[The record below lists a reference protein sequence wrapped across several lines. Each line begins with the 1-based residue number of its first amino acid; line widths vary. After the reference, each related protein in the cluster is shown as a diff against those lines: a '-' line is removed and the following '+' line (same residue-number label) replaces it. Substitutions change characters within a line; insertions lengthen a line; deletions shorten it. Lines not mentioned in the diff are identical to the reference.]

1 MTKRFL
7 TFFLTLVFGA
17 GLVQTGYASPDTDLI
32 RAVETNNVKAVKQ
45 ALARGANPRLNGS
58 NGENLIVIAA
68 EEGSAPIVQQLLD
81 AGVDPNTR
89 QNLFPRNPVLGMAC
103 NLGKADVVKTLIKAG
118 ADVNAKVFNGTPL
131 VYAAYTNQCNS
142 KNCPE
147 HIEIIKS
154 LIAAGA
160 DVNAADDTIGNPPLL
175 EAAERG
181 FTKAVKILL
190 AAGANVNAT
199 GMTRHTA
206 LHYAASEGHAEIVK
220 ILLAAGADVNA
231 EITTGDTALVEA
243 CSDNKDDKIVK
254 LLLKA
259 GADANPKNV
268 NNSPLIE
275 ASRNGN
281 VAAVKALLKAG
292 ADINAKSGYGWTA
305 LGYAMDKKHDP
316 VIKELLL
323 AGATLGKGDT
333 PLIDAVGFGYE
344 DVVKTL
350 INRKVNVNVQAGP
363 YKVTALMTASG
374 AGNLNIVKMLV
385 KAGANVNIKSAEG
398 FTALDAAKQEKHWDV
413 VNFLKSKG
421 AR

>member
-1 MTKRFL
+1 MTKKFL
-7 TFFLTLVFGA
+7 TFFLVLVFGA
-17 GLVQTGYASPDTDLI
+17 GLVQTVYASTDSDLI

-131 VYAAYTNQCNS
+131 TYATYTNQCNS

-231 EITTGDTALVEA
+231 EIYSFRTKR
-243 CSDNKDDKIVK
+243 C
-254 LLLKA
+254 
-259 GADANPKNV
+259 
-268 NNSPLIE
+268 
-275 ASRNGN
+275 
-281 VAAVKALLKAG
+281 
-292 ADINAKSGYGWTA
+292 DIA
-305 LGYAMDKKHDP
+305 
-316 VIKELLL
+316 
-323 AGATLGKGDT
+323 
-333 PLIDAVGFGYE
+333 
-344 DVVKTL
+344 
-350 INRKVNVNVQAGP
+350 
-363 YKVTALMTASG
+363 
-374 AGNLNIVKMLV
+374 
-385 KAGANVNIKSAEG
+385 
-398 FTALDAAKQEKHWDV
+398 
-413 VNFLKSKG
+413 
-421 AR
+421 